1 MVPTCLG
8 HNTMLKIFKF
18 AANNVA
24 ANKKRTLITLAVIII
39 GLCSINIGKGLMA
52 GLQKESELGVTEGR
66 TGEIQIHKQGFFD
79 ASEFSMLNY
88 SIDNSSRFQDEL
100 KKLEGVE
107 NVAGR
112 IQFGGLL
119 AKGDETAV
127 VVFCRAAD
135 IVNETK
141 VCPRIKANIIEGKFL
156 TKDDTNGAVVAS
168 GLKKGIGANVGD
180 FVIIVANTKDGFQNA
195 VELQVV
201 GIIEEKAAQANA
213 RLVYLPIGKAQE
225 LLYMDDEVTE
235 IVIKSS
241 DNSNLDALN
250 EKLNQLIQSRGLESN
265 TWEDVATF
273 FVDIMKKQNAVVFIL
288 CLIFYLI
295 VIASITNTM
304 VLTLFE
310 RKKEIGTLMAIGIKA
325 KDVILLI
332 VTESTIIGIIGSL
345 IGVLLSAI
353 IIIILSKVGWT
364 RTLPQT
370 NTFVT
375 IYPLINAPFMLLSF
389 ILGVLSSI
397 VASIY
402 PARKVLK
409 VNPVDALRTV

>member
-1 MVPTCLG
+1 
-8 HNTMLKIFKF
+8 MLKILKF
-18 AANNVA
+18 AVNNVT

-66 TGEIQIHKQGFFD
+66 TGEIQIHKQGYFD
-79 ASEFSMLNY
+79 ASEFTMLNY
-88 SIDNSSRFQDEL
+88 SIDNFSQLQDEL
-100 KKLEGVE
+100 EKIEGIE
-107 NVAGR
+107 YLAGR

-127 VVFCRAAD
+127 VVFCLAAD
-135 IVNETK
+135 IVNEVK
-141 VCPRIKANIIEGKFL
+141 VCTRIKESIIEGRFL
-156 TKDDTNGAVVAS
+156 TKDDANGAVVAS

-180 FVIIVANTKDGFQNA
+180 QIIIVANTKDGFQNA
-195 VELQVV
+195 VELEIV
-201 GIIEEKAAQANA
+201 GIIEEKAALANT

-225 LLYMDDEVTE
+225 LLYMDNEVTE
-235 IVIKSS
+235 IVINTSE
-241 DNSNLDALN
+241 NSNLDALSDS
-250 EKLNQLIQSRGLESN
+250 LNQLIQSRGLQSN
-265 TWEDVATF
+265 TWKDVATF
-273 FVDIMKKQNAVVFIL
+273 FVDIMKKQNAVVLIL

-332 VTESTIIGIIGSL
+332 VMESTIIGVIGSL
-345 IGVLLSAI
+345 LGVLLSAI
-353 IIIILSKVGWT
+353 VIIILSNVGWT
-364 RTLPQT
+364 RSLPQT

-375 IYPLINAPFMLLSF
+375 IYPLINVPFMFLSLA
-389 ILGVLSSI
+389 LGVLSSI